1 MSCSFISKNNVKCH
15 HKALNKSKFCY
26 LKSHH
31 LNESEYKKAIF
42 NMKSSWSKETYNV
55 ELFKKHNV
63 SEDGWCFFNSIG
75 MSLLHIYNK
84 TITEKTITEKIKS
97 FFEQKD
103 FAPFN
108 WESHTFKEK
117 LKYKLLIISK
127 NWLLQNLN
135 EIHTETK
142 ETICDF
148 IKSTYD
154 IEDINEYFLIDDID
168 IKEDLPHKYWGG
180 SCEQYAISKYFDVN
194 IIIFLPTMYSFS
206 KQEKEYKIMLSK
218 VVRKNVSRYKIS
230 NCCFNNIILNNSMVL
245 QVLNTSNDDE
255 IPLKLYWDT
264 LPENLKEKTQIE
276 FNNTIFLLLFVSENS
291 KDEDNTSHYNYLLYD
306 DIGI

>member
-1 MSCSFISKNNVKCH
+1 MSCSFISKNDVKCKN
-15 HKALNKSKFCY
+15 KALHKSEFCY

-31 LNESEYKKAIF
+31 LNETEYKKAII
-42 NMKSSWSKETYNV
+42 NMKSSWFKDTYPI

-75 MSLLHIYNK
+75 MSLIQIYNNK
-84 TITEKTITEKIKS
+84 TINNKIKS

-103 FAPFN
+103 FEPFKSDN
-108 WESHTFKEK
+108 PIFKEK
-117 LKYKLLIISK
+117 LKYKLLTISK

-142 ETICDF
+142 ESIHDF

-168 IKEDLPHKYWGG
+168 LKEDLSRKYWGG
-180 SCEQYAISKYFDVN
+180 SCEQYAISKYFNVN

-206 KQEKEYKIMLSK
+206 NKNKEYKIMLSK
-218 VVRKNVSRYKIS
+218 VVRKNVTRYKIS
-230 NCCFNNIILNNSMVL
+230 NCCFNNIVLDHSIVL
-245 QVLNTSNDDE
+245 QVLNTSNDND
-255 IPLKLYWDT
+255 IPLKLYWNT
-264 LPENLKEKTQIE
+264 LPDNLKEKTQIE
-276 FNNTIFLLLFVSENS
+276 FNNTIFLLLFVSDDSN
-291 KDEDNTSHYNYLLYD
+291 DEDNNTSHYNYLLYD
-306 DIGI
+306 DICI